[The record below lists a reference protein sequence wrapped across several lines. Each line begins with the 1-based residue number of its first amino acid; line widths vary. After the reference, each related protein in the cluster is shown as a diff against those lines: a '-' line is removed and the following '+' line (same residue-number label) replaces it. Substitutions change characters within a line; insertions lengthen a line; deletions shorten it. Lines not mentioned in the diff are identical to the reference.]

1 MRMYARVSFT
11 TRLKARGKMIVTQ
24 MNQIKDSRV
33 FKKMTPF
40 VFSTDFDYR
49 YANPGIHSS
58 NSL

>member
-1 MRMYARVSFT
+1 M
-11 TRLKARGKMIVTQ
+11 LVTQ

-40 VFSTDFDYR
+40 VFLTDFDYR